1 MTLKSKHIILVFA
14 FVVFASCSSNEMDN
28 MVEKTASEIVL
39 STSVEQMSARGAT
52 NLLETNLSLNNRV
65 AVYINELNTFCDI
78 YSTFAISCF

>member
-1 MTLKSKHIILVFA
+1 MTLKAKHIILVFA

-52 NLLETNLSLNNRV
+52 NLLETNL
-65 AVYINELNTFCDI
+65 
-78 YSTFAISCF
+78 